1 MRFEAWAWWARGEYA
16 PRRMLEA
23 QKLTKRFQDRVAVD
37 RLDLRVEPG
46 EIYALLGPNGAGKT
60 TTINLFLGFLTP
72 DSGDARIAGTSVAED
87 PVGARRKL
95 AYIPEMV
102 SLYPRFSGVETL
114 DYFSRL
120 GGHARRHEELYD
132 LLGRAGLAR
141 EAADRRVGTYSK
153 GMRQK
158 VGIALALATGAKAL
172 LLDEP
177 TSGLDPAASHEFS
190 RMLRKLADD
199 GVAILM
205 ATHDLFRAR
214 EDASRIG
221 IILNGR
227 LLAQY
232 SRDEIKDQD
241 LEKIYLERLSA

>member
-1 MRFEAWAWWARGEYA
+1 
-16 PRRMLEA
+16 MLEA
-23 QKLTKRFQDRVAVD
+23 QKLTKRFQDRVALD
-37 RLDLRVEPG
+37 ALDLRVEAG
-46 EIYALLGPNGAGKT
+46 EIFALLGPNGAGKT

-72 DSGDARIAGTSVAED
+72 DSGDARIAGTSVAQD
-87 PVGARRKL
+87 PVAARRKL

-102 SLYPRFSGVETL
+102 SLYPRFSGVENL

-120 GGHARRHEELYD
+120 GGHQRRREELYA
-132 LLGRAGLAR
+132 LLERAGLAR

-158 VGIALALATGAKAL
+158 IGIALALATGAKAL

-190 RMLRKLADD
+190 RMLKKLAGE

-221 IILNGR
+221 ILVNGR
-227 LLAQY
+227 LVAQHG
-232 SRDEIKDQD
+232 RDEIRGKD
-241 LEKIYLERLSA
+241 LEKLYLERLAS

>member
-1 MRFEAWAWWARGEYA
+1 
-16 PRRMLEA
+16 MLEA
-23 QKLTKRFQDRVAVD
+23 LKLTKRFQDRVALD
-37 RLDLRVEPG
+37 ALDLRVEPG
-46 EIYALLGPNGAGKT
+46 EIFALLGPNGAGKT

-72 DSGDARIAGTSVAED
+72 DSGEARVAGTSVAAD
-87 PVGARRKL
+87 PVAARRKL

-102 SLYPRFSGVETL
+102 SLYPRFSGVENL

-120 GGHARRHEELYD
+120 GGHQRRRDELYG
-132 LLGRAGLAR
+132 LLEKAGLQR
-141 EAADRRVGTYSK
+141 EAAERRVGTYSK

-190 RMLRKLADD
+190 RMLKRLAGE
-199 GVAILM
+199 GVAVLM

-214 EDASRIG
+214 EDAARVG
-221 IILNGR
+221 ILVGGR
-227 LLAQY
+227 LVAQY
-232 SRDEIKDQD
+232 SAKDVKDRD
-241 LEKIYLERLSA
+241 LEEIYLERISA

>member
-1 MRFEAWAWWARGEYA
+1 
-16 PRRMLEA
+16 MLEA
-23 QKLTKRFQDRVAVD
+23 QKLTKRFQDRVALD
-37 RLDLRVEPG
+37 ALDLRVEAG
-46 EIYALLGPNGAGKT
+46 EIFALLGPNGAGKT

-72 DSGDARIAGTSVAED
+72 DSGDARIAGTSVAQD
-87 PVGARRKL
+87 PVAARRKL

-102 SLYPRFSGVETL
+102 SLYPRFSGVENL

-120 GGHARRHEELYD
+120 GGHQRRREELYA
-132 LLGRAGLAR
+132 LLERAGLAR

-158 VGIALALATGAKAL
+158 IGIALALATGAKAL

-190 RMLRKLADD
+190 RMLKKLADE

-214 EDASRIG
+214 EDATRIG
-221 IILNGR
+221 ILVNGR
-227 LLAQY
+227 LIAQHG
-232 SRDEIKDQD
+232 RDEIRGKD
-241 LEKIYLERLSA
+241 LEKLYLERLAS